1 LLFVDF
7 GSVCGLHA
15 LVARDK
21 RATFRFKCTFVEH
34 DQLLAAGHVSAL
46 FSGEAGENRMARSAR
61 IAAADFSA
69 SEREDAMAEVRQLIT
84 DLRDAAQDGRALAR
98 RYADVL
104 TSVVDEYCL
113 EFEKR
118 AEAALARLETV
129 E

>member
-1 LLFVDF
+1 LR
-7 GSVCGLHA
+7 A
-15 LVARDK
+15 LAPGAK
-21 RATFRFKCTFVEH
+21 RATFKFQYAFVEH
-34 DQLLAAGHVSAL
+34 DQLLTAGHVSAL
-46 FSGEAGENRMARSAR
+46 FSGEAGENGMAQSAR
-61 IAAADFSA
+61 IVVADFSA
-69 SEREDAMAEVRQLIT
+69 PEREAAMAEVRQLIT

-104 TSVVDEYCL
+104 TSVVDEYCN

>member
-1 LLFVDF
+1 
-7 GSVCGLHA
+7 
-15 LVARDK
+15 
-21 RATFRFKCTFVEH
+21 
-34 DQLLAAGHVSAL
+34 
-46 FSGEAGENRMARSAR
+46 
-61 IAAADFSA
+61 
-69 SEREDAMAEVRQLIT
+69 MAEVRQLIV

-104 TSVVDEYCL
+104 TGVVDEYCN

>member
-1 LLFVDF
+1 
-7 GSVCGLHA
+7 
-15 LVARDK
+15 
-21 RATFRFKCTFVEH
+21 
-34 DQLLAAGHVSAL
+34 
-46 FSGEAGENRMARSAR
+46 MARSAC
-61 IAAADFSA
+61 APVADFSA
-69 SEREDAMAEVRQLIT
+69 SEREDAMAEVRQLII

-104 TSVVDEYCL
+104 TSVVDEYCN